1 MNIDLV
7 FNYLVWYA
15 LSRIFL
21 HYFWRAR
28 QFKWEWRVLL
38 RKQLWIPLMGEIIMM
53 EDVLP
58 SMFSKSRPVAVRVF
72 ARRSN

>member
-21 HYFWRAR
+21 HCFWRAR

-38 RKQLWIPLMGEIIMM
+38 RKQLWIPLMGEIVMM

-58 SMFSKSRPVAVRVF
+58 SMFFKSRPVAVRVF
-72 ARRSN
+72 ARRSD